1 MHGNGV
7 YINAR
12 EGTKRQGEWANGKR
26 KTWISDP
33 IQIGGSKKQEI

>member
-7 YINAR
+7 YINVR
-12 EGTKRQGEWANGKR
+12 EGTKRQGEWINGKR
-26 KTWISDP
+26 KNWISDP